1 MFGLK
6 WAICRVF
13 RGGAKFNF
21 CSARKYIKYFPLPI
35 GMIGVCFELYSS
47 FIMEDARAFPCM
59 QHFHVQ
65 PETDG
70 ERKPFLP
77 PSHLSANSLYSV
89 KSLQSPAPKHQ
100 EETQKA
106 AQSDYFSS
114 WTWTGFEE
122 PWKWLIW
129 LFIYLCLFIYLS
141 NFSCGAQDLL
151 CCLWDFSLW
160 HIVSF
165 LQCAVFRACGIIVVV

>member
-59 QHFHVQ
+59 PHFHVQ
-65 PETDG
+65 PKTDG
-70 ERKPFLP
+70 ERKPSLP
-77 PSHLSANSLYSV
+77 PFHLSANSLYSV

-106 AQSDYFSS
+106 AQSDYFSC

-122 PWKWLIW
+122 PWKWWSTDSLSSLRASQITSHVIWEWFGRLLVNISCSGLIMEH
-129 LFIYLCLFIYLS
+129 LT
-141 NFSCGAQDLL
+141 
-151 CCLWDFSLW
+151 
-160 HIVSF
+160 
-165 LQCAVFRACGIIVVV
+165 R